1 MKRFLW
7 ENGVKISFG
16 VLGIIYVLY
25 LKRFVI
31 QEWGIYQMK
40 KKEKDINTNK
50 VQIFEDN
57 ENVKRIL
64 EEEKN
69 KKYKRVF
76 NYNKKE

>member
-25 LKRFVI
+25 LKRFLI

-40 KKEKDINTNK
+40 KKERDINTNK

-64 EEEKN
+64 QEEKN
-69 KKYKRVF
+69 KKYKREF